1 MFYFSQKEYFT
12 GKFALQHQKDQ
23 GISKKLAM
31 FVLDDLDPDKDLWA
45 WGMEPIYRN
54 GKFVGTVT
62 SAG

>member
-1 MFYFSQKEYFT
+1 M
-12 GKFALQHQKDQ
+12 QHQKDQ
-23 GISKKLAM
+23 GITKKLVM